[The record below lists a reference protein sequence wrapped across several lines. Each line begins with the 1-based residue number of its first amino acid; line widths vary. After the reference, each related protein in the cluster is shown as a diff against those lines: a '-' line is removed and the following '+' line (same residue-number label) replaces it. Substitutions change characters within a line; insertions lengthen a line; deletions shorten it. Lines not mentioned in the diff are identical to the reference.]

1 MMLHEGQL
9 RLVDA
14 GVFTYPAGET
24 VPAHTHDTVQ
34 LVYAESGVL
43 RTTTAGGVW
52 VLPPS
57 RALLVP
63 AGLCHEHRAPVD
75 AEMHTLHLKGLPAG
89 ERPGLLAITPLA
101 RELISVLA
109 VGHVNAADTGA
120 YLQVLADQLRL
131 AHPVDLSVP
140 TPSDPLLCA
149 LTDALRAD
157 PSDGATLAQWGARL
171 GASGRTIAR
180 RFRAETGLTF
190 DQWRRRAR
198 MLHAL
203 ELLSLGHTVHA
214 AAHAVG
220 YTSASAFVHAFHHLT
235 GTTPA
240 AAVRAPPT
248 RPGDRVVFRI
258 EGERAV
264 LAKTAD
270 VLELAGTVHV
280 PPAERGTPWDQV
292 RRESRRARAAP
303 RS

>member
-1 MMLHEGQL
+1 MFPTGQL

-24 VPAHTHDTVQ
+24 VPAHSHATVQ
-34 LVYAESGVL
+34 LVYAVSGVL
-43 RTTTAGGVW
+43 RTTTPNGAW

-63 AGLCHEHRAPVD
+63 AGQQHGHRAPVH
-75 AEMHTLHLKGLPAG
+75 AQMHTLHLDGFPAG
-89 ERPGLLAITPLA
+89 ERPRLLAITPLA
-101 RELISVLA
+101 RELISALA
-109 VGHVNAADTGA
+109 GDHVDEADTGA
-120 YLQVLADQLRL
+120 YLVVLADQLRF
-131 AHPVDLSVP
+131 AHPIELSVP
-140 TPSDPLLCA
+140 LPADPLLCE
-149 LTDALRAD
+149 LTDALLAD
-157 PSDGATLAQWGARL
+157 PSDDATLAQWGARL

-235 GTTPA
+235 GTTPVA
-240 AAVRAPPT
+240 ALSAGPT
-248 RPGDRVVFRI
+248 T
-258 EGERAV
+258 
-264 LAKTAD
+264 KT
-270 VLELAGTVHV
+270 L
-280 PPAERGTPWDQV
+280 
-292 RRESRRARAAP
+292 
-303 RS
+303 RSTR